1 MSKLLKKLKFI
12 IISMSLI
19 FIVIGAVVY
28 ADLFSQKK
36 SNSLPSSTEIKD
48 NLTKNDSNVNPSKN
62 EISNNEV
69 AKDETSNDTTNILLL
84 DDKSDSMVVASV
96 DTANKNIQ
104 LTPVANTGYF
114 DRSNMEDLLNNIEKN
129 VNMNLDKFLQVD
141 ISELKDVISLLGD
154 VNVNIKP
161 EDVQLVNNLIPK
173 FYGEFQDSSKG
184 EMKFITSSGEQN
196 INEYQ
201 LMAYISTIAKD
212 SNKQKEALLSLAK
225 SIKNLGFSKYFEIY
239 NKIKPYVETNLTI
252 PDMLKIASTNYE
264 FK

>member
-1 MSKLLKKLKFI
+1 MSKLFKKIKFI

-19 FIVIGAVVY
+19 FIIIGVVAY

-36 SNSLPSSTEIKD
+36 SNSLPSSTEVKEDVTNNNSNESSSKD
-48 NLTKNDSNVNPSKN
+48 KVSK
-62 EISNNEV
+62 
-69 AKDETSNDTTNILLL
+69 DTTNILLL

-104 LTPVANTGYF
+104 LTPVTNTGYF

-129 VNMNLDKFLQVD
+129 INMNLDKFLQVD
-141 ISELKDVISLLGD
+141 TSELINVVSVLGD
-154 VNVNIKP
+154 INVNIKS
-161 EDVQLVNNLIPK
+161 EDIKLINNLIPK
-173 FYGEFQDSSKG
+173 FYAEFQDSSKG
-184 EMKFITSSGEQN
+184 EMKLITSPGEQN

-201 LMAYISTIAKD
+201 AMAYISALAKD
-212 SNKQKEALLSLAK
+212 TTKQKEAILSLV
-225 SIKNLGFSKYFEIY
+225 KNVKDLGFSKYFEIY

-252 PDMLKIASTNYE
+252 PDMLKLASTNYE

>member
-1 MSKLLKKLKFI
+1 
-12 IISMSLI
+12 MSLI

-69 AKDETSNDTTNILLL
+69 AKDEASNDTTNILLL

-104 LTPVANTGYF
+104 LTPVTNTGYF

>member
-1 MSKLLKKLKFI
+1 
-12 IISMSLI
+12 MSLI

-69 AKDETSNDTTNILLL
+69 AKDEASNDTTNILLL

-96 DTANKNIQ
+96 DTTNKNIQ
-104 LTPVANTGYF
+104 LTPVTNTGYF

-129 VNMNLDKFLQVD
+129 INMNLDKFLQVD

>member
-1 MSKLLKKLKFI
+1 MSKLLKKIKFI
-12 IISMSLI
+12 IISTSLI
-19 FIVIGAVVY
+19 FVIIGVVAY

-36 SNSLPSSTEIKD
+36 SNSLSSSTEVNEDIT
-48 NLTKNDSNVNPSKN
+48 NNTSNES
-62 EISNNEV
+62 SS
-69 AKDETSNDTTNILLL
+69 KDEASNDTTNILLL

-104 LTPVANTGYF
+104 LTPVTNTGYF

>member
-1 MSKLLKKLKFI
+1 
-12 IISMSLI
+12 MSLI

-36 SNSLPSSTEIKD
+36 SNSLSSSTEIKD
-48 NLTKNDSNVNPSKN
+48 NITKNDSNVNPSKN
-62 EISNNEV
+62 EISKDEV
-69 AKDETSNDTTNILLL
+69 AKDEVSNDTTNILLL

-104 LTPVANTGYF
+104 LTPVTNTGYF